1 MTETIMPKELVEAL
15 KPDYIAP
22 LVLYLVHD
30 SCPESG
36 SLYEV
41 GAGYIAKDRWERS
54 EGVLF
59 RPSELTPENVKANW
73 NKIVDFTRSTHP
85 TSTEE
90 FMARVMDNIA
100 NPESAKPA
108 EHKVETSNPKETKQT
123 PSQDTQSSG

>member
-100 NPESAKPA
+100 NPE
-108 EHKVETSNPKETKQT
+108 TSNPKETKQT